1 MKVIDRK
8 EPKLWY
14 DGLKIKC
21 VGCGSTFKISS
32 KDNVFKNYRSFFLKL
47 LDILFNISEGI
58 YYYVECPEC
67 SGSTTIF
74 SQALFCR
81 EALKDPEYNE
91 YRMKGYSSEDLRKDY
106 WDKNWR
112 KGLMNIVAD

>member
-32 KDNVFKNYRSFFLKL
+32 KNNVFQNYRSFCLKL
-47 LDILFNISEGI
+47 LDILFNISDGV

-67 SGSTTIF
+67 RGSTMIF
-74 SQALFCR
+74 SQALFHR
-81 EALKDPEYNE
+81 EALKKDLE
-91 YRMKGYSSEDLRKDY
+91 YRKMVYSSEELRDY
-106 WDKNWR
+106 WNKNWR